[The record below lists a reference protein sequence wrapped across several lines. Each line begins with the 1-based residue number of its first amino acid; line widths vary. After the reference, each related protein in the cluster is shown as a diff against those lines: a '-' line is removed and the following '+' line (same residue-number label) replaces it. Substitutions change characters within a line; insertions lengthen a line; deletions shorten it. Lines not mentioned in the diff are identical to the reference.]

1 LRQEICGDAISV
13 QDRSLAATVHV
24 SRFVIENGMV
34 FKRDGVM
41 MPEAFFHPGPVRGW
55 RAK

>member
-1 LRQEICGDAISV
+1 MFADMIAVAGNPLDDIDAVRNV
-13 QDRSLAATVHV
+13 Q
-24 SRFVIENGMV
+24 FVMKNGLV

-41 MPEAFFHPGPVRGW
+41 VPEKFFHPGPVRGW